1 MNPFKK
7 CKLLLPTK
15 FLKRALRIL
24 GKRLTSYHSINFDN
38 RTIALYDTYCTVFD
52 EYLHNV
58 NGEIVEC
65 GFGRGRSFALLSYIA
80 QVQDRQIYGF
90 DSFSGFPKITNFDK
104 SKRNPQVGEWSIRS
118 EREARKFVDD
128 LGYSSFASLRSHI
141 FNSSCVNPIPK
152 IPIAFLHIDLDLY
165 EGYESALKLFYEQVV
180 TGGVIFFD
188 EYNAEAWPGAT
199 KAVDEF
205 VTRFNLE
212 IQECNGKTGLAKYFV
227 IKN

>member
-1 MNPFKK
+1 
-7 CKLLLPTK
+7 
-15 FLKRALRIL
+15 
-24 GKRLTSYHSINFDN
+24 
-38 RTIALYDTYCTVFD
+38 
-52 EYLHNV
+52 
-58 NGEIVEC
+58 
-65 GFGRGRSFALLSYIA
+65 
-80 QVQDRQIYGF
+80 
-90 DSFSGFPKITNFDK
+90 
-104 SKRNPQVGEWSIRS
+104 
-118 EREARKFVDD
+118 

-141 FNSSCVNPIPK
+141 FISSCVNPIPK